1 MKKQILSEEFRR
13 MQKLAGII
21 TEEQLNE
28 VELKLA
34 DLGPDFEK
42 TVKEIFGET
51 VVVKDIDISY
61 RPSTD
66 TGSKPYLYMSAVI
79 PQTKESPKGVMLNIG
94 FFNKEG
100 KGIVKYDN
108 YSQDKAATA
117 KEFEEILIPAFKKA
131 AAVALGKIVKD
142 PNQLNQ
148 STVGSGYKY
157 EEKDQADL
165 DKYISELPNVPLIN
179 EIFGLKK
186 KINEWALDMNAA
198 RTHITPENVESH
210 GTYDPDTN
218 TIEIEGGSD
227 QMYEF
232 FSDVY
237 IAHEGEPENWWQNEK
252 VIGPLRYRYEQA
264 IEKAANQ

>member
-1 MKKQILSEEFRR
+1 MKTQINEIKR
-13 MQKLAGII
+13 MQLLAGVIN
-21 TEEQLNE
+21 ESQLNE
-28 VELKLA
+28 AELKLA

-51 VVVKDIDISY
+51 VVVKDIDVSY

-66 TGSKPYLYMSAVI
+66 TGGKPHLYMGVTI

-108 YSQDKAATA
+108 YSQDKVATS
-117 KEFEEILIPAFKKA
+117 KEFEDKLIPAFKKA
-131 AAVALGKIVKD
+131 AALALGKIVKD

-165 DKYISELPNVPLIN
+165 DNYVSELPNVPLMKESLDQLD
-179 EIFGLKK
+179 EIVDKVLEKLRSKK
-186 KINEWALDMNAA
+186 
-198 RTHITPENVESH
+198 
-210 GTYDPDTN
+210 
-218 TIEIEGGSD
+218 
-227 QMYEF
+227 
-232 FSDVY
+232 
-237 IAHEGEPENWWQNEK
+237 
-252 VIGPLRYRYEQA
+252 
-264 IEKAANQ
+264 